1 MVSSGA
7 DVHESSLKTPHFGM
21 GARQMAKM
29 VTVTCPV
36 STSSISRIPRPPGH
50 GDSRG
55 SPTPGEH
62 SSPKL

>member
-36 STSSISRIPRPPGH
+36 STSSISRIPRPH